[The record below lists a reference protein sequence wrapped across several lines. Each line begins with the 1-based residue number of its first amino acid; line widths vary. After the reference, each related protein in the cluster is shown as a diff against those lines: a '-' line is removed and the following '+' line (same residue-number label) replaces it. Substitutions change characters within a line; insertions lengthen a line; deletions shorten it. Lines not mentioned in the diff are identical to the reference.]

1 MIKTGA
7 NNLAAYL
14 QMKFK
19 TSKNMT
25 VQERL
30 AYAAVSSLQL
40 ASTTT
45 AKTASRAPYPAVE
58 KQVKDGIRQLQ

>member
-19 TSKNMT
+19 TSKNM
-25 VQERL
+25 RKIAKNGNSIIKDL
-30 AYAAVSSLQL
+30 PLSL
-40 ASTTT
+40 
-45 AKTASRAPYPAVE
+45 
-58 KQVKDGIRQLQ
+58 